1 MLRLV
6 LAVLCVLSVAL
17 LGLMIA
23 GKFVE
28 FDAINYAYAL
38 GAEIILPIEYLFYGN
53 ITYVSAEMASTII
66 IALSAALLFISILGL
81 IGTAQLF
88 KDDKYFASTTFF
100 IISEFTTLAITVLY
114 GYSIVIT
121 RFNYSVFTN
130 FLNTNSPEIL
140 KQLAQSAGSSI
151 VLSKALILSIMTFII
166 CLYGFITLMV
176 KNPYLTFKRKG
187 GRRIRTAS
195 SLYFYSNEYQEQKD
209 DVKIH
214 KSDDGGGIEIVENI
228 KESNEKAQELVKK
241 VMQLNELKEQGQIT
255 EREYTKLRQKAIK
268 RYKAWESF
276 LENLRHLFQEETF

>member
-1 MLRLV
+1 
-6 LAVLCVLSVAL
+6 
-17 LGLMIA
+17 MIA

-151 VLSKALILSIMTFII
+151 VLSKALILSIITFII

-176 KNPYLTFKRKG
+176 KNPHLTFKRKG

-214 KSDDGGGIEIVENI
+214 KSDDGSGIEIVENI

>member
-1 MLRLV
+1 MENGAKGFFVVMLRLV

-151 VLSKALILSIMTFII
+151 VLSKALILSIITFII

-176 KNPYLTFKRKG
+176 KNPHLTFKRKG

-214 KSDDGGGIEIVENI
+214 KSDDGSGIEIVENI

-268 RYKAWESF
+268 RYKA
-276 LENLRHLFQEETF
+276 